1 MMLHTS
7 HGNVIIEEQR
17 FLLNKRTFRPLSSRC
32 SLRSK
37 QYTLRLQRF
46 LTDFGADVPFHQ
58 ISQKMLEHHGFSVN
72 TEATRIITNKHAAIV
87 QRESLKSRA
96 DAQDHEYL
104 IAEAD
109 GVMVPTVAFKENPE
123 STDKRKDR
131 TCEWKEMRVAITYP
145 KGSRSMLYSAT
156 MTSPNDLGDQL
167 LECVKQLGFNEK
179 TKVHFVGDGA
189 LWIAEQSDRI
199 FGAQSTFL
207 IDFYH
212 LSSYLSAAGQCIAP
226 EASQA
231 WFENSKKLAKESKI
245 EEVLQD
251 LNAHISSNEHAQC
264 AALTAYNYIMRRPKQ
279 FDYKNAKDENLP
291 IGSGKSESTNK
302 SLVQTRLKRA
312 GAWWLPE
319 NALAIINLRILRIRG
334 LWSDYWQ
341 QRQAEYRF

>member
-1 MMLHTS
+1 M
-7 HGNVIIEEQR
+7 
-17 FLLNKRTFRPLSSRC
+17 RC
-32 SLRSK
+32 SLISRL
-37 QYTLRLQRF
+37 YTLRLQRL
-46 LTDFGADVPFHQ
+46 LTDFGADTPFHQ
-58 ISQKMLEHHGFSVN
+58 IPQKMQEHHGFDVS
-72 TEATRIITNKHAAIV
+72 TEAVRLITNKHAAIV
-87 QRESLKSRA
+87 QQTSLKNKT
-96 DAQDHEYL
+96 DAQNHEYL

-109 GVMVPTVAFKENPE
+109 GVMVPTVAFKENTE

-131 TCEWKEMRVAITYP
+131 SCEWKEMRIAITYP

-156 MTSPNDLGDQL
+156 MTSPDDLGNQL
-167 LECVKQLGFNEK
+167 LECSKQLGFNEK
-179 TKVHFVGDGA
+179 TKIHFIGDGA

-212 LSSYLSAAGQCIAP
+212 LSSYLSSAAQCVAIGAP
-226 EASQA
+226 EK
-231 WFENSKKLAKESKI
+231 WFEHSKDLAKESKM
-245 EEVLQD
+245 EEILKD
-251 LNAHISSNEHAQC
+251 LNAHILSNKHAQC

-279 FDYKNAKDENLP
+279 FDYKNAKDKNLP

-319 NALAIINLRILRIRG
+319 NALAIVNLRILRFRG
-334 LWSDYWQ
+334 LWNEYWQ